1 MACPV
6 KMTGERNAK
15 KGTDPIFA
23 ICFGIFVI
31 AAVIALGAYI
41 NNEFIS
47 TSDEKASTGDTV
59 TVDYT
64 GTYYDEY
71 GNEKAV
77 VFDTSYSGIGNDDNI
92 AKSNDFKKD
101 SYNSLTFTVGK
112 GTLLEDFEK
121 SVIGHKEGDKYK
133 IVIDAAHAYV
143 GTVTEKELNK
153 TGNSMNTY
161 ELLTYNA
168 FHELYPDV
176 DINGK
181 TGMIEFESKYKW
193 KAYATLTDN
202 GKSVAINYMPEV
214 KEYTVYDNGKTTVK
228 YKVTDVTSDDIS
240 FDVDI
245 VNPVFVNSDGDIQMI
260 KLDLGEDPI
269 YICNISDNVITYKEG
284 DGVERV
290 NETLYFEI
298 QIVSVKK

>member
-1 MACPV
+1 MACSV
-6 KMTGERNAK
+6 KMTGERTAK

-31 AAVIALGAYI
+31 AAIIALGAYI
-41 NNEFIS
+41 NNEFVS

-59 TVDYT
+59 TVEYT
-64 GTYYDEY
+64 GTYYDAY

-77 VFDTSYSGIGNDDNI
+77 VFDTSYSSIGNDDDI
-92 AKSNDFKKD
+92 AKSNDFTKKD
-101 SYNSLTFTVGK
+101 TYNSLTFTVGK

-121 SVIGHKEGDKYK
+121 SVIGKKEGDKYN

-143 GTVTEKELNK
+143 GTLTEKELSK
-153 TGNSMNTY
+153 TGNYMLTY
-161 ELLTYNA
+161 EKLTYNA
-168 FHELYPDV
+168 FHELYADV
-176 DINGK
+176 DIKDK

-202 GKSVAINYMPEV
+202 GKSVNVYYMPTV
-214 KEYTVYDNGKTTVK
+214 GEYTVYDNGKTSVK
-228 YKVTDVTSDDIS
+228 YKVTDVSENMIYFDI
-240 FDVDI
+240 DI
-245 VNPVFVNSDGDIQMI
+245 INPVFVNSDGDIQMI

-269 YICNISDNVITYKEG
+269 YICNISDNVITYKQG
-284 DGVERV
+284 DDVERV

-298 QIVSVKK
+298 KIVSVN